1 MIAYIHRMPV
11 YQKIIIVD
19 TVYKGT
25 LLPPPI
31 TSKSQ
36 GVRVDMEKISLNVSD
51 LSCLVWSDLA

>member
-1 MIAYIHRMPV
+1 MPV